1 MATGL
6 KYYFGIDFGTTNSA
20 TVGYVVMDQKP
31 EAVKYGDEEGRPIP
45 SVVAIDKTT
54 GAVFTGRDAWDK
66 KMELSESCEYISSV
80 KTILDSEQI
89 KTIAG
94 REWTAVDVASEVFK
108 YLKANVHNRTGIDME
123 EATVAIPVGF
133 SASKRAKLR
142 EAAKKAGIH
151 ISSFISE
158 PTAAFFANYN
168 ELKSSSVV
176 AIFDWGGGTLDVSI
190 LQHVNG
196 KVSELATVG
205 RGIAGDY
212 IDDKIAKRIHAKIAR
227 KKGVE
232 KAFADMPSSAQDMMR
247 VRAERAKR
255 MLGDDDTATIS
266 INNYGVYGACRE
278 TLEYDWFADIVDPE
292 VTMAMDCLEEAIR
305 QSGVGLANI
314 DRIVM
319 VGGSSNLRPLLEKMN
334 DKYGDKLFFPE
345 ETMWNVGQGAAMLAM
360 TPGGYYANQSIGI
373 VLSDNAYYE
382 ILKPDT
388 PIRGWEHTCHFGI
401 VDSSKEACFIF
412 GGSPDIEAA
421 PERYK
426 TLTIPAYRFLQEQ
439 IILNASVD
447 QNMRALFRECGYST
461 EFRPLN
467 ASDYGVLQNR
477 KRIILIGIRGNYEGF
492 YPDIPAIPNQY
503 LVSEVFGDLPAIPAG
518 GGTTEPVPTAH
529 YDGQYLYESGIKEY
543 DTEPVT
549 FHQARPHTDQDLEI
563 YRIVVDTWNK
573 NGTRVSYIDLPAN
586 LRTHQNTTSFLD
598 RFKVVAGNLPHA
610 QTIVAHI
617 ARDGHYFIHPDIE
630 QNRSITPREAA
641 RIQTFPDNYYFES
654 KKGVPSRTLAFKQI
668 GNAVPVCLAYHV
680 ATALLDRFDEQN

>member
-1 MATGL
+1 MNYEISTETLPAIFEEVDAL
-6 KYYFGIDFGTTNSA
+6 
-20 TVGYVVMDQKP
+20 VG
-31 EAVKYGDEEGRPIP
+31 EEP
-45 SVVAIDKTT
+45 
-54 GAVFTGRDAWDK
+54 
-66 KMELSESCEYISSV
+66 
-80 KTILDSEQI
+80 LDLIIGGPPCQAYSL
-89 KTIAG
+89 AG
-94 REWTAVDVASEVFK
+94 RSRSET
-108 YLKANVHNRTGIDME
+108 R
-123 EATVAIPVGF
+123 
-133 SASKRAKLR
+133 
-142 EAAKKAGIH
+142 
-151 ISSFISE
+151 
-158 PTAAFFANYN
+158 
-168 ELKSSSVV
+168 
-176 AIFDWGGGTLDVSI
+176 
-190 LQHVNG
+190 
-196 KVSELATVG
+196 
-205 RGIAGDY
+205 
-212 IDDKIAKRIHAKIAR
+212 
-227 KKGVE
+227 
-232 KAFADMPSSAQDMMR
+232 
-247 VRAERAKR
+247 
-255 MLGDDDTATIS
+255 
-266 INNYGVYGACRE
+266 
-278 TLEYDWFADIVDPE
+278 
-292 VTMAMDCLEEAIR
+292 
-305 QSGVGLANI
+305 
-314 DRIVM
+314 M
-319 VGGSSNLRPLLEKMN
+319 VGDQRNYLYRHYAEFLR
-334 DKYGDKLFFPE
+334 
-345 ETMWNVGQGAAMLAM
+345 
-360 TPGGYYANQSIGI
+360 
-373 VLSDNAYYE
+373 
-382 ILKPDT
+382 
-388 PIRGWEHTCHFGI
+388 
-401 VDSSKEACFIF
+401 
-412 GGSPDIEAA
+412 
-421 PERYK
+421 RYQ
-426 TLTIPAYRFLQEQ
+426 PAYFVFENVLGLLSAKDE
-439 IILNASVD
+439 D
-447 QNMRALFRECGYST
+447 QTLHFDNMRALFRECGYST